1 MSRLPRIP
9 KLCHHKATG
18 QAYVTLDGCERY
30 LGDHG
35 TAEARGAYDR
45 LMAEWMAN
53 GRTIATA
60 RAAERAVAG
69 PPLAR

>member
-1 MSRLPRIP
+1 
-9 KLCHHKATG
+9 
-18 QAYVTLDGCERY
+18 VTLDGCERY

-45 LMAEWMAN
+45 LIAEWMAN